1 MWIVKRSERLTPVA
15 NTSAHAASERKAVS
29 RTRIRRQN
37 KQFQSARVKPLVVDL
52 EPETS
57 S

>member
-1 MWIVKRSERLTPVA
+1 MWIVKRAERLIPVA
-15 NTSAHAASERKAVS
+15 NTSAQAASERKAVS
-29 RTRIRRQN
+29 TRIRRQN
-37 KQFQSARVKPLVVDL
+37 KEFQSARVKPLVVDL

>member
-15 NTSAHAASERKAVS
+15 NTSAQAASERKAIS
-29 RTRIRRQN
+29 STRIRRQN
-37 KQFQSARVKPLVVDL
+37 KVFQSARVMPLVVDL
-52 EPETS
+52 EAETS

>member
-29 RTRIRRQN
+29 STRIRRQN
-37 KQFQSARVKPLVVDL
+37 KPFQSARVKPLVVDL